1 MEGKEFQILFTKKIK
16 GDSLIQLKDGK
27 ILFYHLN
34 LYNNIYIYNEKTF
47 QKLYEINIIK
57 HIKQYEEEKEKAKNI
72 NLYNNFDYEELEG
85 DYWEYYFSRNVAS
98 IKEMDDGLIL
108 IGYNKYL
115 IELKI
120 NDQNYDC
127 KIVEKIN
134 EDILEINAITNEKI
148 IIITEKN
155 IFILYKNDKEYIIK
169 EEHLIKDNWKS
180 VSKSN
185 PSHYYGD
192 YDEYVSSYI
201 LPNNRLL
208 LNFLSKA
215 DGFMRCGHALSI
227 NFSAS
232 KIIFIDLTNF
242 EKITS
247 TEIFN
252 RKAEHIV
259 LKNNIIIQVDD
270 KITIYDINSLKI
282 VKKINLP
289 QIYGKIEKIYDEN
302 LIVFSK
308 VDKGEKIIVIYT
320 IENNDLIEK
329 YKVKGNLNIMI
340 PDYTDYYGAKLY
352 NRYYLLALKDKR
364 IIIFHRNSMNIIRI
378 NDNLNLC

>member
-1 MEGKEFQILFTKKIK
+1 
-16 GDSLIQLKDGK
+16 
-27 ILFYHLN
+27 
-34 LYNNIYIYNEKTF
+34 
-47 QKLYEINIIK
+47 
-57 HIKQYEEEKEKAKNI
+57 
-72 NLYNNFDYEELEG
+72 
-85 DYWEYYFSRNVAS
+85 
-98 IKEMDDGLIL
+98 
-108 IGYNKYL
+108 
-115 IELKI
+115 
-120 NDQNYDC
+120 
-127 KIVEKIN
+127 
-134 EDILEINAITNEKI
+134 
-148 IIITEKN
+148 
-155 IFILYKNDKEYIIK
+155 
-169 EEHLIKDNWKS
+169 
-180 VSKSN
+180 
-185 PSHYYGD
+185 
-192 YDEYVSSYI
+192 
-201 LPNNRLL
+201 
-208 LNFLSKA
+208 
-215 DGFMRCGHALSI
+215 MRCGHALSI

-378 NDNLNLC
+378 NDNLNLW